1 MEASSTVRRR
11 VGGNWP
17 GGAFSGRRGPLAIAI
32 GAALLAGLILY
43 IFVQQYK
50 KNVNGTV
57 SNSPVFI
64 ATHYIQRGTAANQL
78 ASNTLFQRT
87 LVKNSQVVTGAITD
101 PRTLQGEIAA
111 TNIYPGQQLTAS
123 DFTRTGVT
131 IASQLTGTERAMAL
145 PVDGVHGL
153 TPYVQPGDYVDVL
166 ESVPAGGNGGLDV
179 VTTVVHNVLVL
190 GVSGSGSGGIGG
202 GSTGEIVLRV
212 SDRLA
217 LPLAA
222 AADGGKIW
230 ITLRPAL
237 GAKNSTRAIGSVQ

>member
-1 MEASSTVRRR
+1 MEASSVRRK

-32 GAALLAGLILY
+32 GAALVAGVILY

-57 SNSPVFI
+57 NNTPVFI

-78 ASNTLFQRT
+78 AANTLFQRT

-101 PRTLQGEIAA
+101 PRTLQGEVAA
-111 TNIYPGQQLTAS
+111 ANIYPGQQLTLG
-123 DFTRTGVT
+123 DFTRSGVT
-131 IASQLTGTERAMAL
+131 IASQFSGTERAMAV
-145 PVDGVHGL
+145 PVDGIHGL
-153 TPYVQPGDYVDVL
+153 SPFVQAGDYVDVL
-166 ESVPAGGNGGLDV
+166 ESISGGGSTGLPL
-179 VTTVVHNVLVL
+179 VTTVAQGVLVL
-190 GVSGSGSGGIGG
+190 AVSGGGGGGIGG
-202 GSTGEIVLRV
+202 GGAAGEIVLRV
-212 SDRLA
+212 DDKLA

-230 ITLRPAL
+230 ITLRPAI
-237 GAKNSTRAIGSVQ
+237 GAKDSVRAIGKVQ

>member
-1 MEASSTVRRR
+1 MEASSVRRK

-17 GGAFSGRRGPLAIAI
+17 GGTFSGRRGPLAIAI
-32 GAALLAGLILY
+32 GAAIVAGVILY

-57 SNSPVFI
+57 STTPVFI

-78 ASNTLFQRT
+78 ATETLFQRT
-87 LVKNSQVVTGAITD
+87 LVKNGQVVAGAITD
-101 PRTLQGEIAA
+101 PQTIQGEIAS
-111 TNIYPGQQLTAS
+111 TNIYPGQQLTVT

-131 IASQLTGTERAMAL
+131 IASQLSGTERAMAV

-153 TPYVQPGDYVDVL
+153 SPFVEPGDYVDVL
-166 ESVPAGGNGGLDV
+166 ESIAGGGNGGLPV
-179 VTTVVHNVLVL
+179 VTTVAHDVLVL
-190 GVSGSGSGGIGG
+190 AIGGGSGGGIGG
-202 GSTGEIVLRV
+202 GATGEIVLRV
-212 SDRLA
+212 DDKLA

-230 ITLRPAL
+230 LTLRPVI
-237 GAKNSTRAIGSVQ
+237 GAKDSVPAIGKVQ